1 MKLAAVAVIL
11 FFVASIAA
19 AEPWSSASSGFDM
32 SYLDWE
38 HGGHWAWGFQTAF
51 GPRIVD
57 NLYFRAKVTIPIP
70 FFIIIGNQV
79 NIGGELSC
87 VIRNPRYGFAVESSL
102 GAAWCLMWPENI
114 IVILADGD
122 TAEPPPQHSFD
133 EASGLRLE
141 ALVSM
146 GYKFGEGAV
155 WLDLGLDHRIMNV
168 TRTPGTEREEGSYTF
183 TGPHLGVSADIYF

>member
-1 MKLAAVAVIL
+1 MKWAAVAVFL
-11 FFVASIAA
+11 FLGIATTA
-19 AEPWSSASSGFDM
+19 AKPWCSGSSGLDM

-79 NIGGELSC
+79 NIGGEFSWLLLA
-87 VIRNPRYGFAVESSL
+87 PRQGFALESSL

-114 IVILADGD
+114 IVILADGE
-122 TAEPPPQHSFD
+122 TTEPPDQHSFD
-133 EASGLRLE
+133 GANGIRLD
-141 ALVSM
+141 ALLSM
-146 GYKFGEGAV
+146 GYKYDVGAV
-155 WLDLGLDHRIMNV
+155 WLDLGFDQRIMNV
-168 TRTPGTEREEGSYTF
+168 TRTVENEREEGRYTF
-183 TGPHLGVSADIYF
+183 TGPHLGISADIYF